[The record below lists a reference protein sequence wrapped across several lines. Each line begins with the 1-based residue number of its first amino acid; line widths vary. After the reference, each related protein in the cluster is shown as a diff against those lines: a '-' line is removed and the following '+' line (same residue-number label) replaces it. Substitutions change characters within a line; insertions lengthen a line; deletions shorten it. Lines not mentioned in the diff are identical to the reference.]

1 MDINGWLTVITIV
14 TAIFALMPKEEQV
27 ILQYKTIPVEKYIF
41 LGIIL
46 FVLPYLILF
55 KELVKLMPF
64 LKSFTVQNGIEPQLL
79 AFVIF
84 FITLLYTLLRFFVFK
99 PSRVNEKLID
109 YYENLLYQKPFEDFF
124 SILTRHHKP
133 EQILSNWNVFSKI
146 FDNPIFLRS
155 VVQNRSKYLIQFFHK
170 YETKEEFSAL
180 FKLFLDSPDSILYEE
195 LYDEPIPSTLKHFYP
210 FLNALLKNI
219 DASIELGFLGLIEDH
234 ANKILTKENTKDSR
248 YNQLHDYP
256 VEEKVGFDLPLY
268 YHIRLIGLIYDTA
281 IERNVNVYGIR
292 QTMLQ
297 NIVKKIISNLQV
309 QGLDL
314 KKEYPNKYFWLLSE
328 IFGIHRDWIRQQG
341 VKEWDDQSNLNSFV
355 NYSYWLCLDALIEG
369 YMDSKIDMSF
379 ITLVAHYDFLTNYY
393 HHEMK
398 GDFLNVMEEEV
409 ISRIPDTTLVHILD
423 RSLDEYDAT
432 DCYRFCTVTNN
443 RERIARLQRYLAEN
457 GTVQRL
463 TNIIER
469 KRN

>member
-14 TAIFALMPKEEQV
+14 TAIFALMPNEEQV
-27 ILQYKTIPVEKYIF
+27 ILEYKTTAVEKYLF

-55 KELVKLMPF
+55 KELGKLMPF
-64 LKSFTVQNGIEPQLL
+64 LKYFTVQDGIEPPLL

-84 FITLLYTLLRFFVFK
+84 FITLLYTLLRFFVFR

-109 YYENLLYQKPFEDFF
+109 YYEKLLYQKPFEDFF
-124 SILTRHHKP
+124 SILNRHHGP

-155 VVQNRSKYLIQFFHK
+155 VVENRSKYLIQFFPK

-180 FKLFLDSPDSILYEE
+180 FKLFLDNPNSILYEE
-195 LYDEPIPSTLKHFYP
+195 LYDEPIPTTLEHFP
-210 FLNALLKNI
+210 LLNALLKNI
-219 DASIELGFLGLIEDH
+219 DASIKLGLLGLIEDH
-234 ANKILTKENTKDSR
+234 AKKILIKENTKDSR

-281 IERNVNVYGIR
+281 IERNVNVHGIR
-292 QTMLQ
+292 QTMFQ
-297 NIVKKIISNLQV
+297 TIVKKIISNLQV

-314 KKEYPNKYFWLLSE
+314 TMEYPNKYFWLLSE
-328 IFGIHRDWIRQQG
+328 IFGIHSEWIRHQG
-341 VKEWDDQSNLNSFV
+341 VKEWNEESNLNSFV
-355 NYSYWLCLDALIEG
+355 NSSYWLCLDELIKG
-369 YMDSKIDMSF
+369 YMDSKIDLSF
-379 ITLVAHYDFLTNYY
+379 ITRVAHYDFLSNYY
-393 HHEMK
+393 HHEMN

-409 ISRIPDTTLVHILD
+409 ISRIPDATLVHILD
-423 RSLDEYDAT
+423 KSLDEYDAT
-432 DCYRFCTVTNN
+432 DCYRLCTSTNS
-443 RERIARLQRYLAEN
+443 RKSIARLQRYLAEN